1 MTRIPVPSVEQAS
14 SESQAILAGVG
25 STLGF
30 VPNVTRLLSL
40 SPIALEAFVGLQKT
54 LSKALDAR
62 TRNGLALA
70 VSNANGCNYCIAI
83 HSFVAG
89 KLAREEP
96 EEVAL
101 NLEGTS
107 RHPRKAAAAQFGKR
121 LIETRGAVSDAD
133 LAEVRAAGFS
143 DAEVVELV
151 ALTAQVLMTNFLN
164 NVAETQIDVPA
175 AGPVAA

>member
-1 MTRIPVPSVEQAS
+1 MTRIPVPSVEQAT

-70 VSNANGCNYCIAI
+70 VSNPNGCNYCIAI

-107 RHPRKAAAAQFGKR
+107 RHPPEKGGTIWQAP
-121 LIETRGAVSDAD
+121 D
-133 LAEVRAAGFS
+133 
-143 DAEVVELV
+143 
-151 ALTAQVLMTNFLN
+151 
-164 NVAETQIDVPA
+164 
-175 AGPVAA
+175 

>member
-1 MTRIPVPSVEQAS
+1 MTRIPVPSVEQAT

-70 VSNANGCNYCIAI
+70 VSNANGCNY
-83 HSFVAG
+83 
-89 KLAREEP
+89 
-96 EEVAL
+96 
-101 NLEGTS
+101 
-107 RHPRKAAAAQFGKR
+107 
-121 LIETRGAVSDAD
+121 
-133 LAEVRAAGFS
+133 
-143 DAEVVELV
+143 
-151 ALTAQVLMTNFLN
+151 
-164 NVAETQIDVPA
+164 
-175 AGPVAA
+175 